1 MSENQSVHHLHTEE
15 MIMNMGPQHPSTHGV
30 LRLELVTDGEVV
42 KRITP
47 HIGYLHRCFEKHGE
61 ELTYPMIIPFT
72 DRLDYLASMNNNH
85 AFVMAIE
92 KLMAIDVPRKVEFIR
107 VITAELQRIASH
119 LVAIGTFGADIGAV
133 TPFLWTFR
141 DREII
146 LNLFEELTGARMLYN
161 YMWPGGV
168 ARDFPAGFQKKIS
181 EFIRYF
187 RPKMHDLNTLLTGN
201 HIFINRTAYV
211 GVLPKD
217 VAINY
222 NCTGPVLRGSGVKWD
237 LRKDEPYSI
246 YPEFEFEIPVGH
258 GEMGKTG
265 DCWDR
270 YHIRALEIEQ
280 SLRIIEQAIDKYPVD
295 DTSDVQ
301 AAVPRR
307 IKPPVGE
314 VYARAENP
322 RGELG
327 FYIISDGGTK
337 PFRVKAKSPCFVNLA
352 VLPALSKGIM
362 VSDIVAI
369 LGSIDIV
376 LGEVDR

>member
-1 MSENQSVHHLHTEE
+1 MPHLKTEE

-42 KRITP
+42 KSITP

-85 AFVMAIE
+85 AFNLAVE
-92 KLMAIDVPRKVEFIR
+92 KLLNLEVPRKVEFIR
-107 VITAELQRIASH
+107 VIVAELQRIASH

-141 DREII
+141 DREVI
-146 LNLFEELTGARMLYN
+146 LNLFENLTGARMLYN

-168 ARDFPAGFQKKIS
+168 ARDFPKGFREEIGA
-181 EFIRYF
+181 FITYF
-187 RPKMHDLNTLLTGN
+187 RPKIRDLNNLLTGN
-201 HIFINRTAYV
+201 HIFISRTAHV
-211 GVLPKD
+211 GVLPAD
-217 VAINY
+217 VAVNY

-237 LRKDEPYSI
+237 LRKNDPYSI
-246 YPEFEFEIPVGH
+246 YPEFEFDIPVGQ
-258 GEMGKTG
+258 GTMGTLG
-265 DCWDR
+265 DTWDR
-270 YHIRALEIEQ
+270 YYIRCQEMEQ
-280 SLRIIEQAIDKYPVD
+280 SLNIIEQALAKFPVED
-295 DTSDVQ
+295 ATDVQ

-307 IKPPVGE
+307 IKPPAGE

-337 PFRVKAKSPCFVNLA
+337 PFRVRAKSPCFVNLA
-352 VLPALSKGIM
+352 VLPALGKGIM

>member
-1 MSENQSVHHLHTEE
+1 MPHLKTEE

-30 LRLELVTDGEVV
+30 LRLELVTDGEIV
-42 KRITP
+42 KSITP

-85 AFVMAIE
+85 AFVLAVE
-92 KLMAIDVPRKVEFIR
+92 KLLNLEVPRKVEFIR
-107 VITAELQRIASH
+107 IIVAELQRIASH

-146 LNLFEELTGARMLYN
+146 LNLFENLTGARMLYN

-168 ARDFPAGFQKKIS
+168 SRDFPKGFREELSAFIS
-181 EFIRYF
+181 YF
-187 RPKMHDLNTLLTGN
+187 RPKIKDLNNLLTGN
-201 HIFINRTAYV
+201 HIFISRTANV
-211 GVLPKD
+211 GILPKE

-222 NCTGPVLRGSGVKWD
+222 NCTGPVLRGSGVNWD
-237 LRKDEPYSI
+237 LRKDDPYCI
-246 YPEFEFEIPVGH
+246 YPEFEFEIPTGKGTMGTVGD
-258 GEMGKTG
+258 T
-265 DCWDR
+265 WDR
-270 YHIRALEIEQ
+270 YFIRCQEMEQ
-280 SLRIIEQAIDKYPVD
+280 SLNIIEQALEKYPVD
-295 DTSDVQ
+295 DVSDVQ

-352 VLPALSKGIM
+352 VLPALGQGIM
-362 VSDIVAI
+362 ISDIVAI
-369 LGSIDIV
+369 LGSLDIV
-376 LGEVDR
+376 LGEIDR

>member
-85 AFVMAIE
+85 AFVLGVE
-92 KLMAIDVPRKVEFIR
+92 KLMSIEVPRKVEFIR

-168 ARDFPAGFQKKIS
+168 ARDFPAGFQQKIS
-181 EFIRYF
+181 DFIRYF
-187 RPKMHDLNTLLTGN
+187 RPKMKDLNTLLTGN

-211 GVLPKD
+211 GVLPAE

-237 LRKDEPYSI
+237 LRKNDPYSI

-258 GEMGKTG
+258 GEMGKVC

-280 SLRIIEQAIDKYPVD
+280 SLRIIEQAIDKFPVD

-314 VYARAENP
+314 VYVRAENP

-337 PFRVKAKSPCFVNLA
+337 PFRVKVKSPCFVNLA

>member
-1 MSENQSVHHLHTEE
+1 
-15 MIMNMGPQHPSTHGV
+15 MNMGPQHPSTHGV

-42 KRITP
+42 KSITP

-85 AFVMAIE
+85 AFNLAVE
-92 KLMAIDVPRKVEFIR
+92 KLLNLEVPRKVEFIR
-107 VITAELQRIASH
+107 VIVAELQRIASH

-141 DREII
+141 DREVI
-146 LNLFEELTGARMLYN
+146 LNLFENLTGARMLYN

-168 ARDFPAGFQKKIS
+168 ARDFPKGFREEIGA
-181 EFIRYF
+181 FITYF
-187 RPKMHDLNTLLTGN
+187 RPKIRDLNNLLTGN
-201 HIFINRTAYV
+201 HIFISRTAHV
-211 GVLPKD
+211 GVLPAD
-217 VAINY
+217 VAVNY

-237 LRKDEPYSI
+237 LRKNDPYSI
-246 YPEFEFEIPVGH
+246 YPEFEFDIPVGQ
-258 GEMGKTG
+258 GTMGTLG
-265 DCWDR
+265 DTWDR
-270 YHIRALEIEQ
+270 YYIRCQEMEQ
-280 SLRIIEQAIDKYPVD
+280 SLNIIEQALAKFPVED
-295 DTSDVQ
+295 ATDVQ

-307 IKPPVGE
+307 IKPPAGE

-337 PFRVKAKSPCFVNLA
+337 PFRVRAKSPCFVNLA
-352 VLPALSKGIM
+352 VLPALGKGIM

>member
-1 MSENQSVHHLHTEE
+1 MPHLKTEE

-30 LRLELVTDGEVV
+30 LRLELVTDGEIV
-42 KRITP
+42 KSITP

-85 AFVMAIE
+85 AFVLAVE
-92 KLMAIDVPRKVEFIR
+92 KLLNLEVPRKVEFIR
-107 VITAELQRIASH
+107 IIVAELQRIASH

-146 LNLFEELTGARMLYN
+146 LNLFENLTGARMLYN

-168 ARDFPAGFQKKIS
+168 SRDFPKGFREELSAFIS
-181 EFIRYF
+181 YF
-187 RPKMHDLNTLLTGN
+187 RPKIKDLNNLLTGN
-201 HIFINRTAYV
+201 HIFISRTANV
-211 GVLPKD
+211 GILPKE

-222 NCTGPVLRGSGVKWD
+222 NCTGPVLRGSGVNWD
-237 LRKDEPYSI
+237 LRKDDPYCI
-246 YPEFEFEIPVGH
+246 YPEFEFEVPTGKGTMGTVGD
-258 GEMGKTG
+258 T
-265 DCWDR
+265 WDR
-270 YHIRALEIEQ
+270 YFIRCQEMEQ
-280 SLRIIEQAIDKYPVD
+280 SLNIIEQALEKYPVD
-295 DTSDVQ
+295 DVSDVQ

-352 VLPALSKGIM
+352 VLPALGQGIM
-362 VSDIVAI
+362 ISDIVAI
-369 LGSIDIV
+369 LGSLDIV
-376 LGEVDR
+376 LGEIDR

>member
-1 MSENQSVHHLHTEE
+1 MPHLKTEE

-30 LRLELVTDGEVV
+30 LRLELVTDGEIV
-42 KRITP
+42 KSITP

-85 AFVMAIE
+85 AFVLAVE
-92 KLMAIDVPRKVEFIR
+92 KLLNLEVPRKVEFIR
-107 VITAELQRIASH
+107 IIVAELQRIASH

-146 LNLFEELTGARMLYN
+146 LNLFENLTGARMLYN

-168 ARDFPAGFQKKIS
+168 SRDFPKGFREELSAFIS
-181 EFIRYF
+181 YF
-187 RPKMHDLNTLLTGN
+187 RPKIKDLNNLLTGN
-201 HIFINRTAYV
+201 HIFISRTANV
-211 GVLPKD
+211 GILPKE

-222 NCTGPVLRGSGVKWD
+222 NCTGPVLRGSGVNWD
-237 LRKDEPYSI
+237 LRKDDPYCI
-246 YPEFEFEIPVGH
+246 YPEFEFEIPTGKGTMGTVGD
-258 GEMGKTG
+258 T
-265 DCWDR
+265 WDR
-270 YHIRALEIEQ
+270 YFIRCQEMEQ
-280 SLRIIEQAIDKYPVD
+280 SLNIIEQALEKYPVD
-295 DTSDVQ
+295 DVSDVQ
-301 AAVPRR
+301 SAVPRR

-352 VLPALSKGIM
+352 VLPALGQGIM
-362 VSDIVAI
+362 ISDIVAI
-369 LGSIDIV
+369 LGSLDIV
-376 LGEVDR
+376 LGEIDR

>member
-1 MSENQSVHHLHTEE
+1 MPHLKTEE

-30 LRLELVTDGEVV
+30 LRLELVTDGEIV
-42 KRITP
+42 KSITP

-85 AFVMAIE
+85 AFVLAVE
-92 KLMAIDVPRKVEFIR
+92 KLLNLEVPRKVEFIR
-107 VITAELQRIASH
+107 IIVAELQRIASH

-146 LNLFEELTGARMLYN
+146 LNLFENLTGARMLYN

-168 ARDFPAGFQKKIS
+168 SRDFPKGFREELSAFIS
-181 EFIRYF
+181 YF
-187 RPKMHDLNTLLTGN
+187 RPKIKDLNNLLTGN
-201 HIFINRTAYV
+201 HIFISRTANV
-211 GVLPKD
+211 GILPKE

-237 LRKDEPYSI
+237 LRKDDPYCI
-246 YPEFEFEIPVGH
+246 YPEFEFEIPTGKGTMGTVGD
-258 GEMGKTG
+258 T
-265 DCWDR
+265 WDR
-270 YHIRALEIEQ
+270 YFIRCQEMEQ
-280 SLRIIEQAIDKYPVD
+280 SLNIIEQALEKYPVD
-295 DTSDVQ
+295 DVSDVQ

-352 VLPALSKGIM
+352 VLPALGQGIM
-362 VSDIVAI
+362 ISDIVAI
-369 LGSIDIV
+369 LGSLDIV
-376 LGEVDR
+376 LGEIDR